1 MDAAAPLTD
10 PTPVLLELGDF
21 LREINSPLSAGEA
34 LTEAVRGWI
43 RDERQRDSLPEPAA
57 SPSPAPPAPT
67 PLRGYQWKCL
77 FLPEGSDLRMTYAH
91 TDYFAS
97 VSGGAIVYQGER
109 MSPRQF
115 TQAVA
120 GDGRNAW
127 RDLWVRM
134 PTEKS
139 WTRAQ
144 LLRRKLEQR
153 AAARPLSPLDA
164 MQQAA
169 TCMSDTLKSALALI
183 DQTSKLLLPKAERRL
198 TLVRRSED
206 VLADACRL
214 D

>member
-1 MDAAAPLTD
+1 
-10 PTPVLLELGDF
+10 
-21 LREINSPLSAGEA
+21 
-34 LTEAVRGWI
+34 
-43 RDERQRDSLPEPAA
+43 
-57 SPSPAPPAPT
+57 
-67 PLRGYQWKCL
+67 LRGYQWKCL

-91 TDYFAS
+91 TDYFAR

-127 RDLWVRM
+127 RDLWLRM
-134 PTEKS
+134 PGEKS

-153 AAARPLSPLDA
+153 GAAQPLSPLDA